1 VDLSGAGFLLTNAQ
15 NGVKFDFFGTGKP
28 LQMAWTQRNASVGF
42 LALSRESDGLIE
54 DGADLFGNLTSQ
66 PAGPGQNG
74 YKALAI
80 FDNPANGGNGDGQ
93 ITSADAVW
101 PRLRIWVDANH
112 DGVSQPSELL
122 TLDQAGVRAISLS

>member
-1 VDLSGAGFLLTNAQ
+1 MCLGDACADEDPIVVDLSGAGFLLTNAQ

-66 PAGPGQNG
+66 PAGPGPVS
-74 YKALAI
+74 YTHLFPTPVFVA
-80 FDNPANGGNGDGQ
+80 PAAQ
-93 ITSADAVW
+93 S
-101 PRLRIWVDANH
+101 
-112 DGVSQPSELL
+112 
-122 TLDQAGVRAISLS
+122 